1 MKLKLLKFIARSFIA
16 FSFYFMILNTR
27 KQLCCIVVKSY
38 HNAVIFLS
46 SGLSCQ
52 HFMTF
57 IDLYDILNV
66 YQRQMILP
74 IPLVDDINH
83 GDFSPK

>member
-1 MKLKLLKFIARSFIA
+1 MKLKFLKFIARSFKA
-16 FSFYFMILNTR
+16 FSFCFMILKTR
-27 KQLCCIVVKSY
+27 KQLCCIVKSY